1 MGLPGWGTVWGVG
14 AKIIN
19 NFIPSKKGA
28 LSDKLAAM
36 NIAYRKALEEG
47 RDTDASIIRKQM
59 EAIRE
64 KANLTDGDM

>member
-1 MGLPGWGTVWGVG
+1 MTLPGWSTVWGVG

-28 LSDKLAAM
+28 LSDKLASM
-36 NIAYRKALEEG
+36 NVSYRKALEEG
-47 RDTDASIIRKQM
+47 RDTDASTIRKQM